1 MKQLLLRLSRFV
13 ALATLFST
21 FFLGLAQAAPAPSP
35 EVVKGLT
42 WLQAQVQAAG
52 TLTNEATSIATPL
65 QSRSETLQT
74 LKLLA
79 TVPDALADQLY
90 ADSEDNT
97 EYLARR
103 AVTLSLAGRD
113 ASAITALLA
122 VRQNL
127 DGGFGGTIGYES
139 NALDTA
145 WAMLAM
151 AQNSLSASTAA
162 QSARNYLMAAIQ
174 PDGGVGAGSDY
185 ARVNANAVA
194 LLALQMS
201 TPNLN
206 MATALKQINTWLLL
220 KQGIDGSWMGDSYLT
235 ALSLSAVSPLVTDA
249 AIRTIARNYLTG
261 LQGADGSWGADPFLT
276 AVVLRALAFEP
287 TTAPALALS
296 VIGQVVDQKTATALG
311 GATVSLSGAATATIT
326 TSSDGRF
333 SLSNLTAGSYALQV
347 SKAGYVSY
355 TKTHQ
360 LNAGQVLDAGAII
373 LSQLQATGIV
383 RGQVIA
389 ATTGKPLSGVIVLLN
404 GGAASTITDA
414 GGLYEFVPVVP
425 GVVTLDAN
433 ILGYTPVSGSGN
445 LLAGQTLVFS
455 PALFTTTETAP
466 NTGHFSGK
474 VVAAGGSGAL
484 AGVSIEMNGAVAG
497 VTAADGSFDLILPP
511 ASYVAAFTLA
521 GYDSASTNFLLTAGA
536 VVNAGKIAL
545 SQQLA
550 STTISGVVKDLTS
563 AKPINGAQVQVL
575 NGLVATT
582 GVDGVYS
589 LSGLTGTTF
598 TLRVSA
604 TGYATQM
611 LQLQVSKPSNI
622 VQDIALE
629 VQAGTG
635 LSLEPLLVKPGSAA
649 SRTDISIGTTVSNAA
664 TGTPVAAV
672 LTMQVLNGQ
681 GGVVSS
687 AIAYEKTG
695 VNLVGVFTLNAS
707 EQLPV
712 MFRWNT
718 GQFPAGTYSL
728 IARVVEAGTINQTT
742 PLGRMLAE
750 AQGTLT
756 ITADQHFSGTVAAN
770 PPVLQINT
778 NTPVQLSAIL
788 TNDGNTVLPAQ
799 AYQLQVIDEKTGTA
813 IATQQV
819 NGNSFPSSDIQSLTF
834 ADWMPVAGGG
844 NYRLELKAASDSTF
858 GKIIG
863 KVYVGD
869 AATAAFTVNKLAV
882 PVGTQAVKG
891 KIHVNGQDATQG
903 TISDPLAPLIKVAV
917 QKAVTYNDAIASNWY
932 SSNKCLGCHVVSQ
945 ALVGGE
951 LNRKITTFNASQ
963 RQILFNALTTSQQT
977 SGAIYAS
984 HPEFA
989 RTQTILGLWALSSWY
1004 KKDEV
1009 ISPMAKAADYL
1020 IGQQETAGSWTADHV
1035 SGWWPTRTAN
1045 TGITLKS
1052 MVEVDALIKQTP
1064 SFVGLVTYSLT
1075 SLISGGTV
1083 PGNNKGSVADAAGNI
1098 YVTSY
1103 SAGTLSLVKPGN
1115 TVQILLTGLSGPR
1128 PPAFGSDGA
1137 LYIPTGAGVI
1147 KYLLAGGQKTTLT
1160 SIGATGVALG
1170 PDGNMYVANFW
1181 HNKITMITPAGT
1193 VSDYIVGGGLSNP
1206 HGVAFDQTGAL
1217 LVANAG
1223 NYKVLKYNADKTYTQ
1238 PIPSASGEPYFIL
1251 PDGANYLVATSSGL
1265 YRYNAAWQAEMLVS
1279 GLSWSLAKT
1288 PDGRIL
1294 VGNNSNALYVLQQ
1307 NSMQMRLDKT
1317 ITNATNWLLA
1327 DSNIDT
1333 NNHIDLA
1340 MRLTGLGSAQKYY
1353 TGSAMAT
1360 TLQIKMEQIGTLL
1373 RSRQRSD
1380 GGWGWRNGNTS
1391 DSMVT
1396 AQVGVALDYLNPSP
1410 NDPVVQNAIKL
1421 LLKRQLADG
1430 SWISEN
1436 GVLSTHLAATT
1447 WVAIWLPI
1455 ALDRI
1460 AGIDTDLT
1468 VAMPANVNMTNPAIA
1483 PTSGVLNAA
1492 GGKDYTWKLQGVTSA
1507 GLDLSFDL
1515 SLADMVLGETRPVAI
1530 EAYMTFNNSFTHST
1544 VKAPVTVPRVTASAF
1559 LDLGVTTDKISYGA
1573 NSPVSITAMVNNTAV
1588 GPLDGSVKL
1597 EIYGA
1602 DNVLAA
1608 VVGTQPFSGLAAG
1621 AQSALGAIWST
1632 GTTATGGYYVQAA
1645 LYDAQNRQVGTAR
1658 SVFDVVAS
1666 TGSGTPTGST
1676 AVGAKVTLDKLS
1688 YLPFDSVKISGR
1700 ISNLTQNEVQSGL
1713 QAVFSVYLPDGT
1725 RLWTR
1730 TGALQQLL
1738 AGSFI
1743 DLGYGSQLSA
1753 APAGQ
1758 YKVTLS
1764 VLNPAAVEVARAETF
1779 FNVLSTAGT
1788 GSGLKGV
1795 ITVTPQVMWQT
1806 TPVIL
1811 GAVSNLGNADL
1822 TALPIRVSIVDPAT
1836 QRIMLQQA
1844 YSPDIAQGKSFQTA
1858 LGWNTETATIG
1869 TTYVAILTAS
1879 VAGKDIML
1887 ASANIQIIEPPVK
1900 LDVKQETVRENRVL
1914 VWLACDPDNEGEADD
1929 SHDDGK
1935 PVSKSSNDDDQ
1946 HKKAACLQN
1955 RTAFLQNLLTSL
1967 NVEYLITSTRDDF
1980 RNAFRGGRYNTYWL
1994 SGKGNN
2000 EELSSGK
2007 DSAHKETVNEDAND
2021 NDLAKEIREAVY
2033 RGDGLV
2039 FDGKQPGLAKSLQE
2053 SLGIKNEGQLSLVN
2067 TSATTSNLLF
2077 TTAQLLTMGRAQ
2089 KTLVTSGI
2097 AQANFDVPIKNSSD
2111 SKPALIFPAIISND
2125 YGKGHAITFAFDL
2138 VDTLKNNAA
2147 TTSWTQVLQ
2156 TGLSYTLPPLPDP
2169 YSAGA
2174 YVALNTH
2181 IQNLARTVDLNVNT
2195 QLPMGATLLQTAF
2208 VATLDANGQPAW
2220 RFQLPENASQ
2230 TLKLSLRLPALTG
2243 SHTARTYIDNLRYG
2257 ISKRYGEYAY
2267 NWTVA
2272 ASGQL
2277 ASKLVIDL
2285 QALVLKKGE
2294 EREARNQT
2302 VTYLNKATA
2311 LIGNAQYAEA
2321 LEALLKAVDELRKI
2335 SSVDISSYRLSL
2347 DTLLQET
2354 AWNWLRTTRQQ
2365 G

>member
-1 MKQLLLRLSRFV
+1 MKRLLLRFSPFV
-13 ALATLFST
+13 ALATLFSI
-21 FFLGLAQAAPAPSP
+21 FLLGLAQAAPASSP
-35 EVVKGLT
+35 EVVKGLA
-42 WLQAQVQAAG
+42 WLQAQVQAGG

-79 TVPDALADQLY
+79 TVPGALADQLS

-103 AVTLSLAGRD
+103 AITLSLAGRD

-122 VRQNL
+122 ARQNL
-127 DGGFGGTIGYES
+127 DGGFGGTTGYES

-145 WAMLAM
+145 WAILAM
-151 AQNSLSASTAA
+151 AQNPLSASTAA
-162 QSARNYLMAAIQ
+162 QTARNYLIAAIQ
-174 PDGGVGAGSDY
+174 PDGGVEVGSDY

-206 MATALKQINTWLLL
+206 TATALKQINTWLLL
-220 KQGIDGSWMGDSYLT
+220 KQGINGSWMDDSYLT

-287 TTAPALALS
+287 TTAPALTSS

-333 SLSNLTAGSYALQV
+333 SLPNLTAGSYALQA

-355 TKTHQ
+355 TNTYQ
-360 LNAGQVLDAGAII
+360 LIAGQVFDAGAII

-383 RGQVIA
+383 RGQIIA
-389 ATTGKPLSGVIVLLN
+389 AATGKSLSGVTLLLN
-404 GGAASTITDA
+404 GGAASVTTDA
-414 GGLYEFVPVVP
+414 NGLYQFVPVAP
-425 GVVTLDAN
+425 GVVTLEAN

-466 NTGHFSGK
+466 TTGHFSGK

-484 AGVSIEMNGAVAG
+484 AGVNIETNGVVAG
-497 VTAADGSFDLILPP
+497 TTAADGSFDLTLPP
-511 ASYVAAFTLA
+511 ASYAAAFTLT

-536 VVNAGKIAL
+536 VVNAGTIAL

-575 NGLVATT
+575 NGSVATT

-604 TGYATQM
+604 TGYVTQM
-611 LQLQVSKPSNI
+611 LQRQVSKPSNI
-622 VQDIALE
+622 VQDIPLE
-629 VQAGTG
+629 VQAGAG
-635 LSLEPLLVKPGSAA
+635 LSLEPLLVKPASAA
-649 SRTDISIGTTVSNAA
+649 SRADIIIGTTVSNAT
-664 TGTPVAAV
+664 TGSPVAAV

-681 GGVVSS
+681 GEVVSS
-687 AIAYEKTG
+687 AVAYEKTG

-707 EQLPV
+707 EQFPV

-728 IARVVEAGTINQTT
+728 IARVVEAGTISQTT
-742 PLGRMLAE
+742 PLGRLLAE

-756 ITADQHFSGTVAAN
+756 ITTDPHFSGTVTAN

-788 TNDGNTVLPAQ
+788 ANDGNATLPAQ
-799 AYQLQVIDEKTGTA
+799 AYQLQVIDEKTDTA
-813 IATQQV
+813 IATQQA
-819 NGNSFPSSDIQSLTF
+819 NGNTFSSGDLQNLAF

-844 NYRLELKAASDSTF
+844 NYRLELKAASDSTL

-917 QKAVTYNDAIASNWY
+917 QKAVTYNDEIASNWY

-989 RTQTILGLWALSSWY
+989 RTQTILGLLALSSWHN
-1004 KKDEV
+1004 KDEV

-1020 IGQQETAGSWTADHV
+1020 IGQQEAAGSWTADHV

-1075 SLISGGTV
+1075 SLISGGMV
-1083 PGNNKGSVADAAGNI
+1083 PGNDKGSVADAAGNI

-1103 SAGTLSLVKPGN
+1103 SAGTLSLVKPDN
-1115 TVQILLTGLSGPR
+1115 TVQVLLTGLSGPR

-1137 LYIPTGAGVI
+1137 LYIPTDAAVI
-1147 KYLLAGGQKTTLT
+1147 KYVLVGGQKTTLE

-1206 HGVAFDQTGAL
+1206 YGMVFDPTGAL
-1217 LVANAG
+1217 LVTNVG
-1223 NYKVLKYNADKTYTQ
+1223 NRKVLKYSADKTYTQ
-1238 PIPSASGEPYFIL
+1238 PVPAPNGEPYFML
-1251 PDGANYLVATSSGL
+1251 PDGTGYLLSTSQGL
-1265 YRYNAAWQAEMLVS
+1265 YRYNAAWQAETLLS
-1279 GLSWSLAKT
+1279 GLYWSLART
-1288 PDGRIL
+1288 PDGRVL
-1294 VGNNSNALYVLQQ
+1294 VGNASDTLYVLQQ
-1307 NSMQMRLDKT
+1307 NTTQTRLDKT
-1317 ITNATNWLLA
+1317 IIAATNWLLV
-1327 DSNIDT
+1327 DSNTDT
-1333 NNHIDLA
+1333 SNHIDLA
-1340 MRLTGLGSAQKYY
+1340 MRLIGLGSAKKYY
-1353 TGSAMAT
+1353 ADTAMVT

-1380 GGWGWRNGNTS
+1380 GGWGWQNGNTS

-1447 WVAIWLPI
+1447 WVSIWLPI

-1460 AGIDTDLT
+1460 AGIDTDMT
-1468 VAMPANVNMTNPAIA
+1468 VAMPANVSMTNLTIA
-1483 PTSGVLNAA
+1483 PTSSAANAA
-1492 GGKDYTWKLQGVTSA
+1492 GGNDYTWKLQGVTSV
-1507 GLDLSFDL
+1507 GLDLNFDL
-1515 SLADMVLGETRPVAI
+1515 SLADMVLGETRPVAT
-1530 EAYMTFNNSFTHST
+1530 EAYMTFNNSFAQST
-1544 VKAPVTVPRVTASAF
+1544 VKAPITVPRVTASAF

-1588 GPLDGSVKL
+1588 DPLDGSVKL

-1621 AQSALGAIWST
+1621 AQSALGATWNT
-1632 GTTATGGYYVQAA
+1632 GTTATGGYYVLAT
-1645 LYDAQNRQVGTAR
+1645 LYDAQNHQVGTAR
-1658 SVFDVVAS
+1658 SVFAVVAS
-1666 TGSGTPTGST
+1666 TDSGTPTGST
-1676 AVGAKVTLDKLS
+1676 TVGTKVTLDKLS

-1713 QAVFSVYLPDGT
+1713 QAVLSVYLPDGT
-1725 RLWTR
+1725 LLWTQ
-1730 TGALQQLL
+1730 TGVLQQLL

-1743 DLGYGSQLSA
+1743 DLGFNLPLSA
-1753 APAGQ
+1753 APVGQ
-1758 YKVTLS
+1758 YKATIS
-1764 VLNPAAVEVARAETF
+1764 VLNPAAVEVAHAETF
-1779 FNVLSTAGT
+1779 FNVFSTADTGAGLTGT
-1788 GSGLKGV
+1788 
-1795 ITVTPQVMWQT
+1795 ITVTPA
-1806 TPVIL
+1806 L
-1811 GAVSNLGNADL
+1811 ANLGQTINFTYGVTNNGNSVLANLPL
-1822 TALPIRVSIVDPAT
+1822 TVSIVDPAKQVVIASYPYLT
-1836 QRIMLQQA
+1836 TLAIGGA
-1844 YSPDIAQGKSFQTA
+1844 YAGNALWVSNGTA
-1858 LGWNTETATIG
+1858 SA
-1869 TTYVAILTAS
+1869 TYVALLTATVGS
-1879 VAGKDIML
+1879 KTITL
-1887 ASANIQIIEPPVK
+1887 ARANFTLLK
-1900 LDVKQETVRENRVL
+1900 LDVKLDIKQTLANGNRVL
-1914 VWLACDPDNEGEADD
+1914 VLVSCSDGESDAGETASKPAACTTAREQIIDQALTALGVTHTITTNETAFRLAFRSGIYNAYWVSGKEDKLHDDLVAEIGEATF
-1929 SHDDGK
+1929 
-1935 PVSKSSNDDDQ
+1935 
-1946 HKKAACLQN
+1946 A
-1955 RTAFLQNLLTSL
+1955 
-1967 NVEYLITSTRDDF
+1967 
-1980 RNAFRGGRYNTYWL
+1980 
-1994 SGKGNN
+1994 
-2000 EELSSGK
+2000 
-2007 DSAHKETVNEDAND
+2007 
-2021 NDLAKEIREAVY
+2021 
-2033 RGDGLV
+2033 GDGLILDGIHDQRNKP
-2039 FDGKQPGLAKSLQE
+2039 FDVIAGLTYRGK
-2053 SLGIKNEGQLSLVN
+2053 IGQTELPVDIDGP
-2067 TSATTSNLLF
+2067 LF
-2077 TTAQLLTMGRAQ
+2077 AAETLPTIGRAL
-2089 KTLVTSGI
+2089 KIDLSGSTQ
-2097 AQANFDVPIKNSSD
+2097 QAAFHGSQPNGSG
-2111 SKPALIFPAIISND
+2111 PAIISNA
-2125 YGKGHAITFAFDL
+2125 YGSGHALTFAFDL
-2138 VDTLKNNAA
+2138 VSSVAAQIQWQSILGTGLQAMLPMQTTTLTPDGLLSIKTRVTNQGEA
-2147 TTSWTQVLQ
+2147 TAVAVNSVLPVGATYLSLNPTGSFNTGTRTIAWSFNLPATQSQELFLLLQAPSLAGDSSLQ
-2156 TGLSYTLPPLPDP
+2156 TTVATVNNGIVTPYGAPLTLP
-2169 YSAGA
+2169 
-2174 YVALNTH
+2174 
-2181 IQNLARTVDLNVNT
+2181 ITV
-2195 QLPMGATLLQTAF
+2195 
-2208 VATLDANGQPAW
+2208 
-2220 RFQLPENASQ
+2220 
-2230 TLKLSLRLPALTG
+2230 
-2243 SHTARTYIDNLRYG
+2243 I
-2257 ISKRYGEYAY
+2257 
-2267 NWTVA
+2267 A
-2272 ASGQL
+2272 A
-2277 ASKLVIDL
+2277 
-2285 QALVLKKGE
+2285 
-2294 EREARNQT
+2294 
-2302 VTYLNKATA
+2302 
-2311 LIGNAQYAEA
+2311 AQ
-2321 LEALLKAVDELRKI
+2321 
-2335 SSVDISSYRLSL
+2335 SSVDAINALQAFPLTQSKDKKLRDALVAKLQDAMIHFNTNTVTGYQTAITGLLDVTGSLSKLTTIDTTAVRL
-2347 DTLLQET
+2347 DIDHI
-2354 AWNWLRTTRQQ
+2354 LREAQWRWVQTQPSAEP
-2365 G
+2365 

>member
-122 VRQNL
+122 ARQNL

-145 WAMLAM
+145 WVMLAM

-162 QSARNYLMAAIQ
+162 QSARNYLMAVIQ
-174 PDGGVGAGSDY
+174 PDGGIGASSDY

-201 TPNLN
+201 TQNLN

-355 TKTHQ
+355 TNTYQ
-360 LNAGQVLDAGAII
+360 LNAGQVLDVSTII
-373 LSQLQATGIV
+373 LGQLQTTGIV

-389 ATTGKPLSGVIVLLN
+389 ATTGKPLSGVTLLLN
-404 GGAASTITDA
+404 GGAASVTTDA
-414 GGLYEFVPVVP
+414 NGLYEFVPVAP

-466 NTGHFSGK
+466 TTGHFSGK

-497 VTAADGSFDLILPP
+497 VTAANGSFDLILPP
-511 ASYVAAFTLA
+511 VSYVAVFTLT
-521 GYDSASTNFLLTAGA
+521 GYESASTNFLLTAGA
-536 VVNAGKIAL
+536 VVNAGTIAL

-550 STTISGVVKDLTS
+550 STTISGVVQDLTS
-563 AKPINGAQVQVL
+563 GKPINGAQVQVL
-575 NGLVATT
+575 NGSVTT
-582 GVDGVYS
+582 TRVDGIYS
-589 LSGLTGTTF
+589 LGELTGTTF

-622 VQDIALE
+622 VQDIPLE
-629 VQAGTG
+629 VQAGAG
-635 LSLEPLLVKPGSAA
+635 LSLEPLLMKPGSAA

-681 GGVVSS
+681 GEVVGS
-687 AIAYEKTG
+687 AVAYEKTG

-707 EQLPV
+707 EHLPV

-728 IARVVEAGTINQTT
+728 IARVVEAGTIKQTT

-756 ITADQHFSGTVAAN
+756 ITADPHFSGTVAAN

-799 AYQLQVIDEKTGTA
+799 AYQLQVIDEKTDTA

-819 NGNSFPSSDIQSLTF
+819 NGNSFPSGDIQSLIF

-844 NYRLELKAASDSTF
+844 NYRLELKAASDSTL

-917 QKAVTYNDAIASNWY
+917 QKAVTYNDEIASNWY
-932 SSNKCLGCHVVSQ
+932 SSNKCLGCHVASQ

-963 RQILFNALTTSQQT
+963 RQILFNALITSQQT

-984 HPEFA
+984 HPEYA
-989 RTQTILGLWALSSWY
+989 RTQTILGLWALSSWHN
-1004 KKDEV
+1004 KDEV

-1020 IGQQETAGSWTADHV
+1020 IGQQEAAGSWTADHV

-1064 SFVGLVTYSLT
+1064 TFVGLVTYSLK
-1075 SLISGGTV
+1075 SLISGSTV
-1083 PGNNKGSVADAAGNI
+1083 PGNDKGSVADAAGNI

-1103 SAGTLSLVKPGN
+1103 NLGTLSLVKSDN
-1115 TVQILLTGLSGPR
+1115 TVQILLSGLPRPR

-1137 LYIPTGAGVI
+1137 LYIPTDVGVI

-1160 SIGATGVALG
+1160 SVGATGVALG

-1181 HNKITMITPAGT
+1181 NNKITMITPAGA

-1206 HGVAFDQTGAL
+1206 YGIAFDQTGAL
-1217 LVANAG
+1217 LVTNAG
-1223 NYKVLKYNADKTYTQ
+1223 NNKVLKYSADKTYTQ
-1238 PIPSASGEPYFIL
+1238 PVPVTSGVPYFIL
-1251 PDGANYLVATSSGL
+1251 PDGTDYLISTSLGL
-1265 YRYNAAWQAEMLVS
+1265 YRYNAAWHAETLVS

-1288 PDGRIL
+1288 PDGRVL
-1294 VGNNSNALYVLQQ
+1294 VSNNSDTLYVLQQ
-1307 NSMQMRLDKT
+1307 NIIQTRLEMQTRLDKT
-1317 ITNATNWLLA
+1317 ITNATNWLLV

-1340 MRLTGLGSAQKYY
+1340 MRLIGLGSAQKYY
-1353 TGSAMAT
+1353 AGSAMAA

-1380 GGWGWRNGNTS
+1380 GGWGWHNGNTS

-1396 AQVGVALDYLNPSP
+1396 AQAGMALDYLNPSP
-1410 NDPVVQNAIKL
+1410 SDPVVQNAIKL

-1430 SWISEN
+1430 SWVSEN
-1436 GVLSTHLAATT
+1436 SVLSTHLAATT
-1447 WVAIWLPI
+1447 WVSIWLPI

-1460 AGIDTDLT
+1460 AGIDTDMT
-1468 VAMPANVNMTNPAIA
+1468 VAMPANVSMTNPTIA
-1483 PTSGVLNAA
+1483 PTSSAANAA
-1492 GGKDYTWKLQGVTSA
+1492 GGNDYTWKLQGVTSA
-1507 GLDLSFDL
+1507 GLDLNFDL
-1515 SLADMVLGETRPVAI
+1515 SLAGMVLGETRPVAT
-1530 EAYMTFNNSFTHST
+1530 EAYMTFNNSFTQST

-1588 GPLDGSVKL
+1588 GSLDGSVKL

-1621 AQSALGAIWST
+1621 AQSALGATWST
-1632 GTTATGGYYVQAA
+1632 GTTATGGYYVQAT
-1645 LYDAQNRQVGTAR
+1645 LYDAQNHQVGTAR
-1658 SVFDVVAS
+1658 SVFIIVAS

-1688 YLPFDSVKISGR
+1688 YLPFDSAKISGR

-1788 GSGLKGV
+1788 GAGLTGT
-1795 ITVTPQVMWQT
+1795 ITATPALV
-1806 TPVIL
+1806 
-1811 GAVSNLGNADL
+1811 NLGQTINL
-1822 TALPIRVSIVDPAT
+1822 TYGVTNNGNSALANLPLTVSIVDPAKQVVIASYPYST
-1836 QRIMLQQA
+1836 TLAIGGA
-1844 YSPDIAQGKSFQTA
+1844 YAGNAQWVSNGTA
-1858 LGWNTETATIG
+1858 GA
-1869 TTYVAILTAS
+1869 TYVAVLTATVGS
-1879 VAGKDIML
+1879 KTITL
-1887 ASANIQIIEPPVK
+1887 AHANFTLLK
-1900 LDVKQETVRENRVL
+1900 LDIKLDIKQTLANGNRVL
-1914 VWLACDPDNEGEADD
+1914 VLVSCSDDENDVGETD
-1929 SHDDGK
+1929 SK
-1935 PVSKSSNDDDQ
+1935 P
-1946 HKKAACLQN
+1946 AACT
-1955 RTAFLQNLLTSL
+1955 TAREQIIDQTLTAIG
-1967 NVEYLITSTRDDF
+1967 VIHTITTNETTF
-1980 RNAFRGGRYNTYWL
+1980 RLAFRSGIYNTYWV
-1994 SGKGNN
+1994 SGKENK
-2000 EELSSGK
+2000 LH
-2007 DSAHKETVNEDAND
+2007 D
-2021 NDLAKEIREAVY
+2021 DLVAEIGEATFA
-2033 RGDGLV
+2033 GDGLILDGIHDQRNKT
-2039 FDGKQPGLAKSLQE
+2039 FDVIAGLTYRGK
-2053 SLGIKNEGQLSLVN
+2053 IGQTELPVVIN
-2067 TSATTSNLLF
+2067 GPLF
-2077 TTAQLLTMGRAQ
+2077 AAQTLPTVGRAL
-2089 KTLVTSGI
+2089 KIDLSGSTQ
-2097 AQANFDVPIKNSSD
+2097 QAAFHGSQPNGSG
-2111 SKPALIFPAIISND
+2111 PAIISNAN
-2125 YGKGHAITFAFDL
+2125 GTGHALTFAFDL
-2138 VDTLKNNAA
+2138 VSSMTAQIQWQSILGAGLQVVLPMQTTTLTPDGLLSIKTSVTNQGPATGVAVNSVLPVGATYLSLNPTGSFNAGTRTIAWAFNLAA
-2147 TTSWTQVLQ
+2147 TQSQDLFLLLQAPSLAGDSSLQ
-2156 TGLSYTLPPLPDP
+2156 TTVSTVNNGIANPYGSPLTLS
-2169 YSAGA
+2169 
-2174 YVALNTH
+2174 
-2181 IQNLARTVDLNVNT
+2181 I
-2195 QLPMGATLLQTAF
+2195 
-2208 VATLDANGQPAW
+2208 
-2220 RFQLPENASQ
+2220 
-2230 TLKLSLRLPALTG
+2230 K
-2243 SHTARTYIDNLRYG
+2243 I
-2257 ISKRYGEYAY
+2257 I
-2267 NWTVA
+2267 A
-2272 ASGQL
+2272 A
-2277 ASKLVIDL
+2277 
-2285 QALVLKKGE
+2285 
-2294 EREARNQT
+2294 
-2302 VTYLNKATA
+2302 
-2311 LIGNAQYAEA
+2311 AQ
-2321 LEALLKAVDELRKI
+2321 
-2335 SSVDISSYRLSL
+2335 SSVDAIKALQAFPLTQSKDQKLRDALVAKLQDAMTNFNKNTVTGYQTAITDLLNIAGRLSGL
-2347 DTLLQET
+2347 TTVDTTAVRLGIDHILQE
-2354 AWNWLRTTRQQ
+2354 AQWRWVQAQ
-2365 G
+2365 PPASP